1 MTKGA
6 SMSGAS
12 QAVRPASAGSA
23 RSGPPTKALAARRR
37 IPSAGSAVAPTA
49 KTNSVSA
56 GLAGLFN
63 SEDGAGL
70 QLSVFDSFAWLS
82 LSLSL
87 YLLVLVCVCECECVV
102 SHVT

>member
-70 QLSVFDSFAWLS
+70 QLGPTVVLAAS
-82 LSLSL
+82 LSFIGFVI
-87 YLLVLVCVCECECVV
+87 LL
-102 SHVT
+102 HIIGKYRGA